1 MKNTLGVCLHGSSFH
16 VGIPV
21 IGIATFIAVVCSA
34 APIDPKPVV
43 IENGGAVFSFD
54 WELVQRQVASGL
66 TLVRQTE
73 AGGDSAL
80 RLQKGISVELPVT
93 SNAVPVPKADQE
105 GSLIVTVTH
114 HGNVYLGVSPIST
127 RKLAERIKRGLAS
140 HRERTLF
147 VKADAHTSYANLVK
161 VLDCVRTAG
170 VEGLTLLTAQGEPE
184 EPGTLSAPKGLEFQV
199 LPADASMPR

>member
-16 VGIPV
+16 VFIPV
-21 IGIATFIAVVCSA
+21 IGVAAFIAVVCSA

-43 IENGGAVFSFD
+43 VENGGAAFSFD
-54 WELVQRQVASGL
+54 RELVQRQVASGL
-66 TLVRQTE
+66 TLLRQAE
-73 AGGDSAL
+73 AGGGSAP

-93 SNAVPVPKADQE
+93 SNAVPVPKADKE

-114 HGNVYLGVSPIST
+114 HGNVFLGVSPIST
-127 RKLAERIKRGLAS
+127 TKLAKRIKRGLVS
-140 HRERTLF
+140 HQRTIY

-170 VEGLTLLTAQGEPE
+170 VKGLTLLTAQAEPE
-184 EPGTLSAPKGLEFQV
+184 DPGALAPPQGLEFQV
-199 LPADASMPR
+199 LPAHASMHR

>member
-16 VGIPV
+16 VFVPV
-21 IGIATFIAVVCSA
+21 IGIAAFIAVVCSA

-43 IENGGAVFSFD
+43 VENGGAAFSFD
-54 WELVQRQVASGL
+54 RELVQRQVASGL
-66 TLVRQTE
+66 TLLRQAE
-73 AGGDSAL
+73 AGGGSAP

-93 SNAVPVPKADQE
+93 SNAVPVPKADKE

-127 RKLAERIKRGLAS
+127 TKLAERIKRGLAS
-140 HRERTLF
+140 HPERTLY
-147 VKADAHTSYANLVK
+147 VKADARTSYANLVK

-184 EPGTLSAPKGLEFQV
+184 DRGTLAPPQGLEFQV
-199 LPADASMPR
+199 LPAHASMHR